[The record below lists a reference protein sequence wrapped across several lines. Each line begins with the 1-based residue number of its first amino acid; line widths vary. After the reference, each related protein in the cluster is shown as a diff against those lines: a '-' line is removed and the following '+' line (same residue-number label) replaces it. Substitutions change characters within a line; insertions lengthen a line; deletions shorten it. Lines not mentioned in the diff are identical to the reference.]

1 MTHSPQ
7 GAADTS
13 RIAPPQPQ
21 LAPLPTRRRLPGWRL
36 WLPLLIQ
43 AGLIAFV
50 PAHDA
55 YTYATGRLVTLQTM
69 PVDPYDLLRGY
80 SQTLGYEVGNLDRL
94 RKLPGG
100 DWLDRNNRG
109 MVYIVLQAPA
119 ETNATP
125 PKPWQPVRLSADRP
139 TDLAANQVA
148 LRGQYNQGW
157 LRFGLE
163 QFYMPEDQRDQIN
176 TDIVGAREQTFVEA
190 KVDAQ
195 GNAVLVSLWVRDHNL
210 RF

>member
-21 LAPLPTRRRLPGWRL
+21 LAPLPTPRRLPGWRL

-125 PKPWQPVRLSADRP
+125 PKPWQPVRLSGDRP

-195 GNAVLVSLWVRDHNL
+195 GNAVLVSLWVRDRNL